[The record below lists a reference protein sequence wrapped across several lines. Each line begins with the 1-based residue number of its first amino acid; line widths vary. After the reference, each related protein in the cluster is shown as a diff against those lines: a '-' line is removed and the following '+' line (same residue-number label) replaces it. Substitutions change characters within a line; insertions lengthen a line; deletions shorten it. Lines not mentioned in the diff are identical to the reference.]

1 MCKIKAGFLISIFLA
16 FSLSGCSGTVE
27 TNEEIEHFFLETKNC
42 GSRGQVNITNLSL
55 YECQIVPLFDY
66 IDDSGV
72 QQKYICSM
80 NETVGKTEVC
90 SLKSGDLS
98 IDEVW
103 IAYFST
109 PWCTHCETTL
119 NAYDQAIP
127 EDRLLIFNKDSDP
140 KHSNMSSWKENASER
155 MGREIQRPF
164 IQAPNL
170 ATELGVTGIPMA
182 FFIDIHGVVIDY
194 SLGAKSNVSEI
205 KNTYDAAI
213 LLEEN
218 YTKLLE
224 NSDV

>member
-1 MCKIKAGFLISIFLA
+1 MKAGFLISIFLA
-16 FSLSGCSGTVE
+16 FSLSGCSGTIE
-27 TNEEIEHFFLETKNC
+27 NNEEIEHFFLETKNC

-55 YECQIVPLFDY
+55 YECQIIPLFDY
-66 IDDSGV
+66 FDDSGI
-72 QQKYICSM
+72 QHKYLCSM
-80 NETVGKTEVC
+80 NETVGKTEIC
-90 SLKSGDLS
+90 SLKYGDLS

-103 IAYFST
+103 VAYFST

-127 EDRLLIFNKDSDP
+127 EDRLFIFNKDSDP
-140 KHSNMSSWKENASER
+140 RYNNMSSWKENASER
-155 MGREIQRPF
+155 IGREINRPF
-164 IQAPNL
+164 IQAPSL
-170 ATELGVTGIPMA
+170 ASELGVTGIPMA

-205 KNTYDAAI
+205 ENSYNTAI

-218 YTKLLE
+218 YTRLLE

>member
-98 IDEVW
+98 IDDVW
-103 IAYFST
+103 VAYFST

-127 EDRLLIFNKDSDP
+127 EDRLFVFNKDSDP
-140 KHSNMSSWKENASER
+140 RYSNMSSWKENTSER
-155 MGREIQRPF
+155 IGRVIDRPF
-164 IQAPNL
+164 IQAPSL
-170 ATELGVTGIPMA
+170 AGEFGVTGIPMA
-182 FFIDIHGVVIDY
+182 FFIDIRGVVIDY
-194 SLGAKSNVSEI
+194 SLGEKSNVSEI
-205 KNTYDAAI
+205 ENSYDAAI

-218 YTKLLE
+218 YTRLLE

>member
-1 MCKIKAGFLISIFLA
+1 MKAGFLISIFLA

-55 YECQIVPLFDY
+55 YECQIIPLFDY

-72 QQKYICSM
+72 QNKYICSM
-80 NETVGKTEVC
+80 NETVGKTEIC

-127 EDRLLIFNKDSDP
+127 EDRLFIFNKDSDP

-155 MGREIQRPF
+155 MGRDIHRPF

-205 KNTYDAAI
+205 KNSYDAAI

>member
-27 TNEEIEHFFLETKNC
+27 TNEVIEHFFLETKNC

-194 SLGAKSNVSEI
+194 TLGAKSNVSEI
-205 KNTYDAAI
+205 KNSYDAAI
-213 LLEEN
+213 SLEEN